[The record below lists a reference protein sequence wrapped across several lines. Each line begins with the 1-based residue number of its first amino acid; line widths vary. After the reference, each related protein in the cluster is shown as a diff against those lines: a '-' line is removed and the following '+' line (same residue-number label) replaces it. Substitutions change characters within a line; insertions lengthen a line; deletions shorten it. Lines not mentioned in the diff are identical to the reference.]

1 MVLLGNNLINA
12 AVALLVGEI
21 ARRYLG
27 GSEFALFVATG
38 TAAFA
43 ILVFSEITPKVIGAA
58 YPERIALPSSYI
70 LTPLLKLLRPV
81 VWFVNLFVQT
91 LLWLLRLKP
100 AEAAE
105 SKLTPE
111 ELRTLELVKGYT
123 CGSAERIIGVVNAVK
138 YVVANKIPGAI
149 VECGVWRGG
158 SMMAAAAALLGV
170 KDASRDI
177 YLFDTFEGMSEPTE
191 KDVMFDGQKAS
202 SLLGSSERKEGII
215 NYWCVAGIEDV
226 TRNVTSTG
234 YPKEKLHFIKG
245 KVEDTIPKH
254 APDQIAL
261 LRLDTDW
268 YESTA
273 HELEHLFPR
282 VAPNGVVII
291 DDYGHWQG
299 AREAVDE
306 YFARQ
311 KFKPLF
317 NRQDYTGRL
326 LVKPAV

>member
-1 MVLLGNNLINA
+1 MPLVPLL
-12 AVALLVGEI
+12 EI
-21 ARRYLG
+21 GRGFFIWPPPVSRLSHG
-27 GSEFALFVATG
+27 GLF
-38 TAAFA
+38 
-43 ILVFSEITPKVIGAA
+43 P
-58 YPERIALPSSYI
+58 IALSTA
-70 LTPLLKLLRPV
+70 L
-81 VWFVNLFVQT
+81 
-91 LLWLLRLKP
+91 P
-100 AEAAE
+100 ANFAAMINWAK
-105 SKLTPE
+105 SQVLSFLNARGFQVIRSTTGFSPE

-123 CGSAERIIGVVNAVK
+123 CGSAERIIGVVNAAK
-138 YVVANKIPGAI
+138 YVAANKIPGAI

-158 SMMAAAAALLGV
+158 SMMAAAAALLNV
-170 KDASRDI
+170 KDTSRDI

-306 YFARQ
+306 YFAKR

-326 LVKPAV
+326 LVKPSA